1 VKGICEAIKNAC
13 VAKSLPL
20 PKLLS
25 EPGRTIGS
33 ACVTAYTIG
42 SSKVVPGIRTYVAI
56 DGGMSD
62 NPRPI
67 TYQSVY
73 RALVANKMSAP
84 LTQTVTIA
92 GKHCES
98 GDILIK
104 ETHLPETRRYPHSN
118 GNWCNY
124 SMASNYKRLPLP
136 QLCKVG

>member
-1 VKGICEAIKNAC
+1 VGEGICEAIKNAC
-13 VAKSLPL
+13 VETAPPFRTGTLTDWLSLCHRL
-20 PKLLS
+20 YNRL
-25 EPGRTIGS
+25 I
-33 ACVTAYTIG
+33 
-42 SSKVVPGIRTYVAI
+42 KVVPGIRTYVAI

-104 ETHLPETRRYPHSN
+104 ETHPKPSQEISHSN
-118 GNWCNY
+118 GNWCYNY
-124 SMASNYKRLPLP
+124 SMALTTIACPDP
-136 QLCKVG
+136 QL